1 MDEKLDQ
8 KLMPLNFKVSDLSTK
23 LDDAM
28 QCNAMQCNAMQCNA
42 MQCNAMQ
49 CNAILNMHIKW

>member
-49 CNAILNMHIKW
+49 CNAMQY